1 MAFPFSVT
9 YKKRLIAKIGFEN
22 LPTCLKYIQTIIS
35 EKAANNVSI
44 ENSRIGYKG
53 STSNYRGALF
63 GGPDGGSFTFIS
75 DDENSFLVYEIKMN
89 KLFVITSIMAGVFG
103 LLSQLVWVAAGT
115 FLWLC
120 GMNWITIVI
129 RHDSLAWEL
138 AAGIDKLNGVVK
150 QDAFKSDEIKHW
162 F

>member
-1 MAFPFSVT
+1 MAFPFSIT
-9 YKKRLIAKIGFEN
+9 YQKKLKAKVGSEN
-22 LPTCLKYIQTIIS
+22 LPASLKYIQTIIS
-35 EKAANNVSI
+35 EKAADNVSI
-44 ENSRIGYKG
+44 ENSLIGYKG
-53 STSNYRGALF
+53 STSNYRGSLF
-63 GGPDGGSFTFIS
+63 GGPDSGSFTFIS
-75 DDENSFLVYEIKMN
+75 NYENSFLVYEIKLN
-89 KLFVITSIMAGVFG
+89 KLFIITPIMAGVFG

-120 GMNWITIVI
+120 GMNWIIIVV

-150 QDAFKSDEIKHW
+150 QDAIKSEEIKHW